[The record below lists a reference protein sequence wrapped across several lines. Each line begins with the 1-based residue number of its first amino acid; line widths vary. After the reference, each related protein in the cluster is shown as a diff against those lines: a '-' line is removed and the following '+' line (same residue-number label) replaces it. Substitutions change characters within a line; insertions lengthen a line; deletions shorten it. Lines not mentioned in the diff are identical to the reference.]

1 MDKTRFVTP
10 KKACEILGVHYKTL
24 YNWEESNKI
33 ETVRMP
39 GGKRLYNVQK
49 YIEDNINIKKIKKKR
64 LNICYCRVS
73 TYGQKDDLLRQIEY
87 MKEKYP
93 NYIII
98 KDIGSGLNFRRRG
111 LKRIID
117 FAIKGEVEEV
127 VITYKDRLCRF
138 GFELITHII
147 ETYSNGKIT
156 ILNKE
161 NLSPNEEITK
171 DLLSILNVF
180 SARVN
185 GLRKY
190 KNQIRK
196 EEISK
201 NIK

>member
-1 MDKTRFVTP
+1 MLLQ
-10 KKACEILGVHYKTL
+10 KACEILGVHYKTL
-24 YNWEESNKI
+24 YIWEESKKI
-33 ETVRMP
+33 ETIRMP
-39 GGKRLYNVQK
+39 GKKRLYNVQK
-49 YIEDNINIKKIKKKR
+49 YIEDNINVEKNKKR

-73 TYGQKDDLLRQIEY
+73 TYGQKDDLLRQVEY

-93 NYIII
+93 NYVII

-111 LKRIID
+111 LKHIID
-117 FAIKGEVEEV
+117 LAIKEQIEEV

-138 GFELITHII
+138 GFDLIMHII

-201 NIK
+201 NSK

>member
-1 MDKTRFVTP
+1 
-10 KKACEILGVHYKTL
+10 
-24 YNWEESNKI
+24 
-33 ETVRMP
+33 MP
-39 GGKRLYNVQK
+39 GKKRLYNVQK
-49 YIEDNINIKKIKKKR
+49 YIEDNINVEKNKKR
-64 LNICYCRVS
+64 LNICYCCVS
-73 TYGQKDDLLRQIEY
+73 TYGQKDDLLRQVKY

-98 KDIGSGLNFRRRG
+98 KDIGSGL
-111 LKRIID
+111 KRIID
-117 FAIKGEVEEV
+117 LAIKEQIEEV

-138 GFELITHII
+138 GFDLIMHII

-201 NIK
+201 NSK